1 MASKVIYKGVVYG
14 DGVKQVELNTTI
26 KDPLEMDLTPEQIAG
41 EEPLDVRSSYDER
54 NAKLTLNMDIP
65 TALVI
70 ANGVVV
76 TDDQKEKYVY
86 TESEELEGVI
96 TDKGY
101 KLTYGTLGQRFIWNG
116 MRVLFGRSNF
126 NQDFFK
132 IYDLKD
138 GGNVNRKY
146 YTKQGEN
153 INTVFYSTS
162 INGSNTISWP
172 TITGY
177 YYEGSFYEDN
187 NHTTIMTPTDSTFYK
202 DLHTEDIYFYLNSY
216 QLCIKK
222 INLISPEDNVSSR
235 TRVTPA
241 DRASIAAG
249 TNEVEKRYIFNF
261 ITKNDL
267 YDYVPSGGSTTG
279 ATTLSITEKTADYT
293 LCTIFPSN
301 GGSFTAELP
310 PTADTIGFFLWSQY
324 WSSSGAGVGIG
335 LAAFEGED
343 LVAFLPIT
351 KIQYSWAIYQID
363 SSLSKTYNPWRTYYH
378 YATTNIIEGTY
389 INDSDFEDTN
399 GVHYKTDQPFG
410 TNLFHDTTTHK
421 YYIGTSYY
429 NRLREVEGIVR
440 INEDNSILST
450 FNVDQGPMPV
460 QTVLSGENSPE
471 FKYAAGITAKLSY
484 VSKTEWEKASGHDID
499 DGE

>member
-132 IYDLKD
+132 TYDLKD

-187 NHTTIMTPTDSTFYK
+187 EHTAVITPTDSTFYK

-235 TRVTPA
+235 TRVTSA

-351 KIQYSWAIYQID
+351 KIQYSWAIYQMD
-363 SSLSKTYNPWRTYYH
+363 SSLSKTYNPWRAYYQ
-378 YATTNIIEGTY
+378 YATTAVVEGTY
-389 INDSDFEDTN
+389 NSATDFEDTN
-399 GVHYKTDQPFG
+399 GTHYTNSTEAS
-410 TNLFHDTTTHK
+410 TNLFHDTTNHA
-421 YYIGTSYY
+421 YYIWNYY
-429 NRLREVEGIVR
+429 YPDSLVEVDMVKVNDDG
-440 INEDNSILST
+440 SCLT
-450 FNVDQGPMPV
+450 LTTMPNPNPPI
-460 QTVLSGENSPE
+460 TGLGGENSPE
-471 FKYAAGITAKLSY
+471 YKYAAGITAKLSY
-484 VSKTEWEKASGHDID
+484 VSKAQWEKASGHDID